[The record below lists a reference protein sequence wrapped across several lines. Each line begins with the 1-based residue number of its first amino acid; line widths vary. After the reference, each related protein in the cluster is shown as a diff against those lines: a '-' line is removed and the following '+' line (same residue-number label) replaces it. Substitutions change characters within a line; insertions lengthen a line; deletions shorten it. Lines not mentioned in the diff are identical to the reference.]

1 MAMDVLDNNFILG
14 CKAFVVR
21 EMVFHHSRG
30 DFRTGHVWTHTNG
43 TVFSVTQ
50 LNFLLTFTAIP
61 MHMFIFIFIFFSFF
75 FLRSPTVLATAL
87 DYCRIFESTKTLLCD
102 DCLTCVHC
110 KIMFPGRPR
119 TCALL
124 DVTAIEAIYLAR
136 KALRLA
142 GGPSTPRS
150 PLDHAVGGLRQR

>member
-1 MAMDVLDNNFILG
+1 MAMDVDDNDFILG

-21 EMVFHHSRG
+21 EMVFLHPRG
-30 DFRTGHVWTHTNG
+30 NFRTGHVRTHTNV

-50 LNFLLTFTAIP
+50 LSFLLTFTAIP
-61 MHMFIFIFIFFSFF
+61 MHMFIFFFIFFLIF

-87 DYCRIFESTKTLLCD
+87 DYRRIYESTKKLLCD

-110 KIMFPGRPR
+110 KIMFPGLPR
-119 TCALL
+119 TCALS
-124 DVTAIEAIYLAR
+124 DVTVIEAIYLAR

-142 GGPSTPRS
+142 GGPHRS